1 MDARAA
7 VAIYDSL
14 TIATSIESLA
24 ECVRQFALL
33 FEHEHFIC
41 DFFARDGR
49 SFSPISIH
57 NYDPHW
63 LERAARIPRALYER
77 DPILERLA
85 ADSLPVVWS
94 RADYEDAGVGE
105 IWEEAAGC
113 GISTGVAASMACGHQ
128 NVLQVGLSRSDSKA
142 LTPGEAANTRAALL
156 LLTAGIRARA
166 GELIVPTIMAEAP
179 KLTSRELD
187 VLKWTREGKTAW
199 EVGAILG
206 ISYGTTSFHLQNA
219 QRKLASNDKHQ
230 AVLRA
235 LDLQLIR

>member
-7 VAIYDSL
+7 VAIYDAL
-14 TIATSIESLA
+14 TTAPSIGSLA
-24 ECVRQFALL
+24 DCIRQFARL

-41 DFFARDGR
+41 DFYARDGK

-57 NYDPHW
+57 NYDSKW
-63 LERAARIPRALYER
+63 LDRAAKIPKTLYDK
-77 DPILERLA
+77 DPILERLTA
-85 ADSLPVVWS
+85 ESVPLVWS
-94 RADYEDAGVGE
+94 RADYEDAGVCE
-105 IWEEAAGC
+105 IWEEASAC
-113 GISTGVAASMACGHQ
+113 GISSGVAASLACGHHAG
-128 NVLQVGLSRSDSKA
+128 LLVGLSREDHKP
-142 LTPGEAANTRAALL
+142 LTPCESANTRAALL
-156 LLTAGIRARA
+156 LLAAGIRARA
-166 GELIVPTIMAEAP
+166 TELIFPTILPNWP

-219 QRKLASNDKHQ
+219 QKKLASNDKHQ